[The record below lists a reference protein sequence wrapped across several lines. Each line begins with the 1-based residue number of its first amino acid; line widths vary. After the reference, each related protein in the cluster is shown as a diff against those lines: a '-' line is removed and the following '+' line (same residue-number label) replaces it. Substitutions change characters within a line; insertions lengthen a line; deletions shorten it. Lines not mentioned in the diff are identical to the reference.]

1 MRRHVKFFP
10 AATWMENTCTCMNC
24 LNTEL
29 FILENLECAYS
40 TSWMTTKWTHKDHFT
55 RYDLSGISLSS
66 LCMWFTV
73 HACEWCFYEASQP
86 CPWQRGSNWLE
97 NVWNVNLTRG
107 INYYFQ
113 KECLESLLNEDISI
127 WRHSDKCILVLK
139 QYIYAKIKSI
149 GI

>member
-1 MRRHVKFFP
+1 MLNFFQLRPEWKIHVHVWTAWIRNCSYWK
-10 AATWMENTCTCMNC
+10 TW
-24 LNTEL
+24 
-29 FILENLECAYS
+29 S
-40 TSWMTTKWTHKDHFT
+40 
-55 RYDLSGISLSS
+55 
-66 LCMWFTV
+66 V
-73 HACEWCFYEASQP
+73 HIQRVE
-86 CPWQRGSNWLE
+86 WQRNEHIKTILHDTICPVYHCQVCVCDLLYTRVNGVFMKPLSHVLGNWGSNWLE